1 MRGKGLNLGLVF
13 LDARPGVSLGALMT
27 ESRRRVLFALT
38 GIAGILA
45 AEPLLGAPQSS
56 GVRPPPPPRPSPN
69 APDPHVPNGMNGPQ
83 PTTTDGRA
91 VALANQKELRED
103 IARLYGMVSELKEQ
117 VERTDANSMLSV
129 SLVKK
134 AQKIE
139 KLAKQIKDL
148 AKG

>member
-1 MRGKGLNLGLVF
+1 MEMLGWRQF
-13 LDARPGVSLGALMT
+13 GGTMT
-27 ESRRRVLFALT
+27 ESRRRLLFALT

-45 AEPLLGAPQSS
+45 AEPLLGAPQSN

-69 APDPHVPNGMNGPQ
+69 APDPHLPNGMNGPQ
-83 PTTTDGRA
+83 PTTTEGRS
-91 VALANQKELRED
+91 VAPANQQELRED
-103 IARLYGMVSELKEQ
+103 VSRLYGMVSELKEQ

-134 AQKIE
+134 AQDIE
-139 KLAKQIKDL
+139 KLAKQIKGL

>member
-1 MRGKGLNLGLVF
+1 
-13 LDARPGVSLGALMT
+13 MT

-45 AEPLLGAPQSS
+45 AEPLLGSPQGS

-83 PTTTDGRA
+83 PTTTDGRSVA
-91 VALANQKELRED
+91 VANQKELRED
-103 IARLYGMVSELKEQ
+103 IARLYEMVSELKQQ
-117 VERTDANSMLSV
+117 VERTDANAMLSV

-134 AQKIE
+134 AQQIE
-139 KLAKQIKDL
+139 KLAKQVKDL

>member
-1 MRGKGLNLGLVF
+1 M
-13 LDARPGVSLGALMT
+13 SET
-27 ESRRRVLFALT
+27 RRRLLLT
-38 GIAGILA
+38 LAGVAGFFA
-45 AEPLLGAPQSS
+45 AEPFLGAPQNN

-83 PTTTDGRA
+83 PTTTDGRS
-91 VALANQKELRED
+91 VAPANQKELRED

-134 AQKIE
+134 AQQIE

>member
-1 MRGKGLNLGLVF
+1 MLE
-13 LDARPGVSLGALMT
+13 T
-27 ESRRRVLFALT
+27 RRRLLLT
-38 GIAGILA
+38 LTSVVGFLA
-45 AEPLLGAPQSS
+45 VEPIVGAPQSG
-56 GVRPPPPPRPSPN
+56 GVRPSPPPRPSPN

-83 PTTTDGRA
+83 PAIADGKA

-103 IARLYGMVSELKEQ
+103 VSRLYGMISELKEQ

-134 AQKIE
+134 AQQIE

>member
-103 IARLYGMVSELKEQ
+103 IARLYGMASELKEQ

-134 AQKIE
+134 AQQIE

>member
-1 MRGKGLNLGLVF
+1 
-13 LDARPGVSLGALMT
+13 MT
-27 ESRRRVLFALT
+27 ESRRSVLFTLAC
-38 GIAGILA
+38 IAGILA
-45 AEPLLGAPQSS
+45 AEPLLASPQSN
-56 GVRPPPPPRPSPN
+56 GVRPPPHPRPSPN
-69 APDPHVPNGMNGPQ
+69 APDPHVPNGMDGPQ

-103 IARLYGMVSELKEQ
+103 VSRLYGMVSELKEQ
-117 VERTDANSMLSV
+117 VDRTNSDSMLSV

-134 AQKIE
+134 AKEIE

>member
-45 AEPLLGAPQSS
+45 AEPLLGGPQSS

-103 IARLYGMVSELKEQ
+103 IARLYGMASELKEQ

-134 AQKIE
+134 AQQIE

>member
-1 MRGKGLNLGLVF
+1 
-13 LDARPGVSLGALMT
+13 MT
-27 ESRRRVLFALT
+27 ESRRRMLFALT

-45 AEPLLGAPQSS
+45 AEPLLGAPQSN

-69 APDPHVPNGMNGPQ
+69 APDPHVPNGMNGPK

-91 VALANQKELRED
+91 VSFANQKELRED
-103 IARLYGMVSELKEQ
+103 VSRLYGMVSELKEQ

-134 AQKIE
+134 AQDIE
-139 KLAKQIKDL
+139 KLAKQIKGL

>member
-1 MRGKGLNLGLVF
+1 M
-13 LDARPGVSLGALMT
+13 SET
-27 ESRRRVLFALT
+27 RRRMLLILT
-38 GIAGILA
+38 GIAGFLA
-45 AEPLLGAPQSS
+45 VEPLFGSPQSN

-83 PTTTDGRA
+83 PTTGEGRA

-103 IARLYGMVSELKEQ
+103 VSRLYGMVSELKEQ
-117 VERTDANSMLSV
+117 VERTDADSMLSV

-134 AQKIE
+134 AQQIE